1 MSQRFTKKQIADL
14 LKDMRLEKD
23 LKGPEVVRLLKQR
36 FDIELSDKT
45 LYGYENGVSSP
56 NIPTFLA
63 LCDIYEIEDVL
74 GALEKTKP
82 HRRTLSPTEERLIKY
97 FKAASP
103 ELQEAALRMLQPV
116 EKENT
121 ASKVG

>member
-74 GALEKTKP
+74 GALEKTRP